1 MPRSRRREARKLAKL
16 VRALALLDDP
26 ARPVS
31 RRVARAVLGVA
42 R

>member
-1 MPRSRRREARKLAKL
+1 MLRSRRREARKVEKL

-31 RRVARAVLGVA
+31 RRAARAVLSVA

>member
-1 MPRSRRREARKLAKL
+1 MLRSRRREARKVAKL
-16 VRALALLDDP
+16 VHALALLDDP

-31 RRVARAVLGVA
+31 RRLTRAVLGVA